1 VTAGLCGEL
10 RQDRLWDARHPEG
23 GAVCVSLVDGL
34 EELVVAHLRCTGR
47 AEPDGGQQVMVSRI
61 REGGD
66 FAGVPEV
73 PDGNEQVAQG
83 RTAADHQCPVRR
95 VDHRQPP
102 AAIGVQVESAVDDLE
117 SPGLGVV
124 T

>member
-1 VTAGLCGEL
+1 
-10 RQDRLWDARHPEG
+10 
-23 GAVCVSLVDGL
+23 LVDGL
-34 EELVVAHLRCTGR
+34 EELVVARWRCAGR
-47 AEPDGGQQVMVSRI
+47 PELDGGQQVMVARI

-73 PDGNEQVAQG
+73 PDGHEQVAQG
-83 RTAADHQCPVRR
+83 RPAADHERPVRR

-102 AAIGVQVESAVDDLE
+102 AAVGVQVKDAVVYLE
-117 SPGLGVV
+117 PPGLGVV